1 VTAQLVD
8 AALAAAERGWPVFP
22 LVPGR
27 KAPRRSAAAWEC
39 RATVDRAR
47 IARWWAAHPRDNVG
61 IATGSAGLVVVDLDV
76 ARADEEPPDQW
87 PGAAGGAD
95 VLDALAVEHGER
107 LPATFTVTTP
117 SGGRHLYFE
126 RLAGPELRSTAGRL
140 GWHIDTRAAGGYVV
154 AAGSAVAGRR
164 YAVCDESPPVPLP
177 PWIGRLLAPPP
188 TTGVARPARRPPAP
202 PSRRRG
208 YVAAALDGEV
218 RRVLDAGPHTRNHA
232 LNKAAWNLGRY
243 VAAGVLPRHVV
254 EDALCAAGEAAG
266 YRDGSRAVAAVVR
279 NALDARIA
287 RHPTSS
293 PATTEAHP

>member
-1 VTAQLVD
+1 VTARLLD

-27 KAPRRSAAAWEC
+27 KAPRRSAADWER
-39 RATVDRAR
+39 RATVDPSR
-47 IARWWAAHPRDNVG
+47 IGRWWATHPRDNVG
-61 IATGSAGLVVVDLDV
+61 IATGPAGLVVVDLDV
-76 ARADEEPPDQW
+76 AAPGETPPDRW

-95 VLDALAVEHGER
+95 VLAALADEHGER
-107 LPATFTVTTP
+107 LPATWSVATP

-126 RLAGPELRSTAGRL
+126 RAPGRELRSTAGRL

-154 AAGSAVAGRR
+154 AAGSIVAGRP
-164 YAVCDESPPVPLP
+164 YAVTDGTAAAPLP
-177 PWIGRLLAPPP
+177 LWLVPLLAPPAP
-188 TTGVARPARRPPAP
+188 RRPPQATGRPAP

-243 VAAGVLPRHVV
+243 VAAGLLPRHVV

-266 YRDGSRAVAAVVR
+266 YRDGPRAVAAVVR
-279 NALDARIA
+279 HTLDARIN
-287 RHPTSS
+287 RHPAS
-293 PATTEAHP
+293 PSTAPEAQP